1 MHGIARSLSL
11 THTHLYTH
19 LVYADYLC
27 THSLSLSHTHTH
39 THTLTHTYT
48 QGMAPEAV
56 YGEESAHAQPH
67 GALR

>member
-1 MHGIARSLSL
+1 MQTIFAHTLSPSL
-11 THTHLYTH
+11 THI
-19 LVYADYLC
+19 
-27 THSLSLSHTHTH
+27 H